1 MGFNEKLHHESEAWV
16 KGKLISAE
24 QQKKIL
30 EGYPVETAWYK
41 QSGFLL
47 RALAL
52 SLFAAALILLISA
65 NWDQLPRFLR
75 SGIALLPMLTAT
87 VFAWVFYHRS
97 QETQAGQYLELS
109 LFFVCLTL
117 GANIFLQAQIYHISA
132 FFPNGFLWWMIGI
145 LPVILFLESRL
156 TAYLLLV
163 ILFLHTSMLN
173 NFDQASLTTPA
184 FLAISGWI
192 ALRKPV
198 LPFLLLWFVTSL
210 FSIGYFIAFFDSES
224 SIFLSMLILG
234 LFSVNLLSY
243 FYNRVYSKKP
253 LMILSGIFEWYLI
266 AVWFA
271 MTFAELPVVVLESK
285 FTWFMGVVFLAS
297 AGIRVLNIN
306 NMLNFRNLLVTFFI
320 LTSIIVHLSV
330 PEKNA
335 KSWENTVRFI
345 YNITFLGSA
354 IALII
359 WGLRKQNKT
368 DFFSGVVMIVVL
380 AVGRYLDLIG
390 EYITSSLLFAGSGI
404 LIWLL
409 NKYWEKNYGQP

>member
-1 MGFNEKLHHESEAWV
+1 MGFNEKLHHESEEWV
-16 KGKLISAE
+16 KGKLISVE

-285 FTWFMGVVFLAS
+285 FT
-297 AGIRVLNIN
+297 
-306 NMLNFRNLLVTFFI
+306 
-320 LTSIIVHLSV
+320 
-330 PEKNA
+330 
-335 KSWENTVRFI
+335 
-345 YNITFLGSA
+345 
-354 IALII
+354 
-359 WGLRKQNKT
+359 
-368 DFFSGVVMIVVL
+368 
-380 AVGRYLDLIG
+380 
-390 EYITSSLLFAGSGI
+390 
-404 LIWLL
+404 
-409 NKYWEKNYGQP
+409 

>member
-224 SIFLSMLILG
+224 SIFLSMLILS

>member
-145 LPVILFLESRL
+145 LPVILFLDSRL

-224 SIFLSMLILG
+224 SIFLSMLILS